1 MTRIPIVGGNW
12 KKHLDLQGGLGLAA
26 GLRNRIGSH
35 RAAQVV
41 VYPPYPLL
49 HPVFAK
55 LRDSAIRVGAQDLHH
70 GPEGAYTGAVSAK
83 MLRSVGC
90 TSVLVGHSERRSVFG
105 DSDHLVAEKLSAAL
119 DAGLDPVL
127 CVGETLDER
136 QASRTFEVL
145 ARQLE
150 VALSGRRAAD
160 LGRLVLAYE
169 PVWAIGTG
177 VTATPE
183 QAQEV
188 HAWIRGRIGSLFGPA
203 FAGGLRIQ
211 YGGSVKPGNA
221 AGLITQPDI
230 DGALVGGA
238 SLDAASFVGIVHAC
252 SRG

>member
-1 MTRIPIVGGNW
+1 MTRIPIIGGNW
-12 KKHLDLQGGLGLAA
+12 KKHLDLQGANDLASA
-26 GLRNRIGSH
+26 LRNRIGSH

-41 VYPPYPLL
+41 VYPPFPLL
-49 HPVFAK
+49 HPVFGK
-55 LRDSAIRVGAQDLHH
+55 LRDSAIGVGAQDLHP
-70 GPEGAYTGAVSAK
+70 GSEGAYTSAVSGR

-105 DSDHLVAEKLSAAL
+105 DSDQVVADKLSAAL

-127 CVGETLDER
+127 CIGETLDER
-136 QASRTFEVL
+136 RASRTFEVL
-145 ARQLE
+145 ARQIE
-150 VALSGRRAAD
+150 VALSGRRAAH
-160 LGRLVLAYE
+160 LGRLVIAYE

-183 QAQEV
+183 QAQEA
-188 HAWIRGRIGSLFGPA
+188 HAWIRGRTGAMFGPA
-203 FAGGLRIQ
+203 FAGTLRIQ

-221 AGLITQPDI
+221 AGLISQPDI

-238 SLDAASFVGIVHAC
+238 SLDAASFIGIVLAC